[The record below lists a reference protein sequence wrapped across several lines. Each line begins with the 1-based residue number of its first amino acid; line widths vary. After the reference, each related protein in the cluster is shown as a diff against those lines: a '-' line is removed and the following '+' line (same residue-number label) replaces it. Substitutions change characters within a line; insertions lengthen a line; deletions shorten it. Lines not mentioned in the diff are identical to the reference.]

1 MLEYT
6 TDDVEISYDEE
17 NSDEEKFN
25 EKNWIQ
31 KYSYKSYILLFKQRI
46 AEYKKHYVMLIS
58 GSKVK
63 FWLI

>member
-25 EKNWIQ
+25 EKKLNTEIFLQVLYSVIQ
-31 KYSYKSYILLFKQRI
+31 TKNSRI
-46 AEYKKHYVMLIS
+46 
-58 GSKVK
+58 
-63 FWLI
+63 